1 MSSSTEI
8 TDAEAENEEKKSPS
22 PTPKDFSRKKLLKE
36 AMRDIF
42 VSVLLVILTTF
53 FTQGDFQ
60 KSPTSSIL
68 ASGIIKFCTL
78 MIFFNFCPL
87 SSFTYYIILATS
99 IDPILPPTGTVRFP
113 SQMTFGGG
121 FFEIT

>member
-78 MIFFNFCPL
+78 MIFFKFL
-87 SSFTYYIILATS
+87 SIVFFYILYNS
-99 IDPILPPTGTVRFP
+99 SDFY
-113 SQMTFGGG
+113 
-121 FFEIT
+121 